1 MQSNPNNDPDFDP
14 WKAEAEKA
22 KKEKAEQSTPNTSLM
37 PTISGKGR
45 AKKAKADFF
54 SDSDEEAKPPKKVL
68 PQGGPPKAGSGPP
81 KAGPGPPV

>member
-1 MQSNPNNDPDFDP
+1 
-14 WKAEAEKA
+14 
-22 KKEKAEQSTPNTSLM
+22 M